1 MVKKFEFKN
10 NDLELDIAGNKFC
23 LDTTDPTLIE
33 KVLEFA
39 KEAEAKAEELKNKD
53 DYVEE
58 LKTTIQ
64 FCLEA
69 IDNILGEG
77 SSEMI
82 FQGRKVGLFDAL
94 DVLNYIIQSVK
105 KGREDKF
112 KEYSPNRAARRAK

>member
-10 NDLELDIAGNKFC
+10 NDLELDIAGNKFY
-23 LDTTDPTLIE
+23 LDTTNPTLIE